1 MIQVLPRNWAARI
14 SEVNKPGEKYY
25 FHLIT
30 NESQWE
36 FPEEKSTK
44 EVLAKEVLVL
54 CQRKEGLFGDK
65 SDLKK
70 NVRET
75 VVPELTKIIETFLKD
90 ITGSSISN
98 IKYMRPYDPIIN
110 PHDKADFNMELTTKS
125 QRQTKEM
132 KDFLDNHLNFYDLI
146 VLQTCPVPFLD
157 YKAIAHILKK
167 DGYVVCTVIQS
178 RGFHD
183 EIPEIM
189 KNMYI
194 QQFAAIN
201 FFQVPH
207 TKELSFQY
215 KEHKKY
221 ELWPMEKMHKM
232 YAQYSKPDSKGYAVI
247 LTTGAMNPVHLGHV
261 DLIYQS
267 VLRLTKEGYT
277 VIGAWLSPSHDLYV
291 QPKARKN
298 GTIGLSAP
306 FRVKLARLIIAG
318 DPLIDVSSWES
329 SLKITDWSESDYPKV
344 CSALKMKMDDEFKS
358 SKYSGNITVFYACG
372 SDHAKNTGLYN
383 HAQSWGGVV
392 VVPRENEKVKPE
404 NHDFKLYIA
413 KPATGELA
421 GYSSTILREAI
432 AKNKRHIVE
441 NMMSSQA
448 ANFLFDPTYEER
460 VLFSDD
466 FDKLKKLQ
474 NM

>member
-1 MIQVLPRNWAARI
+1 MIKRLPTNWASRI

-30 NESQWE
+30 NQSQWD

-54 CQRKEGLFGDK
+54 CQRKEGLYGDK

-110 PHDKADFNMELTTKS
+110 PHDKADFNMELTTK
-125 QRQTKEM
+125 RQTKEM

-146 VLQTCPVPFLD
+146 VLQTCPVPWMD

-167 DGYVVCTVIQS
+167 DGYVVCTAIQD
-178 RGFHD
+178 RGFHS
-183 EIPEIM
+183 EISGIM
-189 KNMYI
+189 KNVYI
-194 QQFAAIN
+194 KNFESIN
-201 FFQVPH
+201 CFQVPD
-207 TKELSFQY
+207 TKDLTFQY
-215 KEHKKY
+215 KEDKKY
-221 ELWPMEKMHKM
+221 DLWPMEKMHKM
-232 YAQYSKPDSKGYAVI
+232 YERYSKPDSKGYAVV

-261 DLIYQS
+261 DLIDQS
-267 VLRLTKEGYT
+267 VLRLTEEGYT

-306 FRVKLARLIIAG
+306 FRVKLARLIISG

-329 SLKITDWSESDYPKV
+329 SLKISDWVDSDYPKV
-344 CSALKMKMDDEFKS
+344 CSALKMKMKDEFKS

-372 SDHAKNTGLYN
+372 SDHAKKAGLYN

-392 VVPRENEKVKPE
+392 VVPRENEKVEPE
-404 NHDFKLYIA
+404 NDAFKLYIA
-413 KPATGELA
+413 KPATGEHA

-441 NMMSSQA
+441 NMMSSPIK
-448 ANFLFDPTYEER
+448 NFLFDPTYENSIIFKE
-460 VLFSDD
+460 D

>member
-1 MIQVLPRNWAARI
+1 MIQVLPLNWAARI
-14 SEVNKPGEKYY
+14 SEVNKPGKIYY

-30 NESQWE
+30 NESQWD
-36 FPEEKSTK
+36 FPEDKGTK
-44 EVLAKEVLVL
+44 EVLPKEVLVL

-65 SDLKK
+65 SNLKN

-75 VVPELTKIIETFLKD
+75 VVPELTRTIETFLKET
-90 ITGSSISN
+90 TGSSISN
-98 IKYMRPYDPIIN
+98 IKYMRPYNPIIN
-110 PHDKADFNMELTTKS
+110 PHDKADFNMELTTKH
-125 QRQTKEM
+125 QTKEM
-132 KDFLDNHLNFYDLI
+132 KDFFDNHLNFYDLI
-146 VLQTCPVPFLD
+146 VLQTCPIPFLD

-167 DGYVVCTVIQS
+167 DGHVVCTVIQDRGS
-178 RGFHD
+178 RD
-183 EIPEIM
+183 EISEIG
-189 KNMYI
+189 KNFYI

-201 FFQVPH
+201 FFQVPD
-207 TKELSFQY
+207 TKDLTFQY

-221 ELWPMEKMHKM
+221 DLWPIEKMHKM
-232 YAQYSKPDSKGYAVI
+232 YARYSKPDSKGYAVI
-247 LTTGAMNPVHLGHV
+247 LTTGAMNPIHLGHV
-261 DLIYQS
+261 DLIDQS

-306 FRVKLARLIIAG
+306 FRVKAARLIIAG

-329 SLKITDWSESDYPKV
+329 SLKITNWLDSDYPKV
-344 CSALKMKMDDEFKS
+344 CAALKMKMEDEFKS

-372 SDHAKNTGLYN
+372 SDHAKNAGLYN
-383 HAQSWGGVV
+383 HSQSWGGVV

-404 NHDFKLYIA
+404 NNDFKLYIA

-421 GYSSTILREAI
+421 GYSSTILRKAI
-432 AKNKRHIVE
+432 AQNKRHIVE

-448 ANFLFDPTYEER
+448 ANFLFDPTYEDK
-460 VLFSDD
+460 VLFRED

>member
-1 MIQVLPRNWAARI
+1 MIQVLPCNWAARI

-30 NESQWE
+30 NQSQWD

-70 NVRET
+70 NLRET
-75 VVPELTKIIETFLKD
+75 VVPELTKIIETFLKE
-90 ITGSSISN
+90 IIGSSISN

-110 PHDKADFNMELTTKS
+110 PHDKADFNMELTTK
-125 QRQTKEM
+125 RQTKEM
-132 KDFLDNHLNFYDLI
+132 KDFFDNHLNFYDLI
-146 VLQTCPVPFLD
+146 VLQTCPGPWMD

-167 DGYVVCTVIQS
+167 DGYVVCTAIQNS
-178 RGFHD
+178 GFHT
-183 EIPEIM
+183 EISESM
-189 KNMYI
+189 KNIYI
-194 QQFAAIN
+194 KNFESIN
-201 FFQVPH
+201 FFQVPD
-207 TKELSFQY
+207 TKDLTFQY
-215 KEHKKY
+215 KEDKKY
-221 ELWPMEKMHKM
+221 DLWPMEKMHKM
-232 YAQYSKPDSKGYAVI
+232 YERYSKPDSKGYAVV

-261 DLIYQS
+261 DLIDQS
-267 VLRLTKEGYT
+267 VIRLTEEGYT
-277 VIGAWLSPSHDLYV
+277 VIGAWMSPSHDLYV

-306 FRVKLARLIIAG
+306 FRVKLARLIISG

-329 SLKITDWSESDYPKV
+329 SLKISDWVDSDYPKV
-344 CSALKMKMDDEFKS
+344 CSALKMKMKDEFKS

-372 SDHAKNTGLYN
+372 SDHAKKAGLYN

-392 VVPRENEKVKPE
+392 VVPRENEKVEPE
-404 NHDFKLYIA
+404 NDAFKLYIA
-413 KPATGELA
+413 NPATGEHA

-432 AKNKRHIVE
+432 AKNKRHIVDT
-441 NMMSSQA
+441 MMSSPTK
-448 ANFLFDPTYEER
+448 NFLFDPTYEDSVFFKE
-460 VLFSDD
+460 D